1 MALRILFLT
10 TPSEDYLQDSLLI
23 GLKRL
28 AGVEVVD
35 APAKR
40 ILYQDYPADR
50 RLYGNGFTL
59 YRTLPPALAP
69 PGGPIDPRGFD
80 LRIFGRIWK
89 QKAPWLSALLAGAL
103 GPWTPTVLL
112 DGEDRNRLFPLRR
125 RAILFKRERYGKVE
139 RHSRPIGF
147 SVPREKIRRES
158 VAKVKTWGRHVQC
171 QEAFRIAEVARC
183 CTSGYAFDQ
192 EGLYYDD
199 LAASRYG
206 ITMKKAGWDCMRH
219 YEIAAAGAVPA
230 FYRLGDKP
238 AGSAPHGLVDLHNC
252 VAFDTAAEL
261 EAKVAD
267 IEARGAYPALRRH
280 ALAWAEAHA
289 CDQAARDLLKELG
302 IDPG

>member
-1 MALRILFLT
+1 MALRILFHT

-28 AGVEVVD
+28 PGVEVVD

-40 ILYQDYPADR
+40 VLYQDYPAER

-59 YRTLPPALAP
+59 YRTLPPILAP
-69 PGGPIDPRGFD
+69 PEGPLDPRRFD

-89 QKAPWLSALLAGAL
+89 QKRRWLSTLLSGAV

-112 DGEDRNRLFPLRR
+112 DGEDRSRLFPVRF
-125 RAILFKRERYGKVE
+125 RATLFKRERYGRVE
-139 RHSRPIGF
+139 RHSQPIGF
-147 SVPREKIRRES
+147 SVPREKIRRGVEE
-158 VAKVKTWGRHVQC
+158 KTKTWGRHVQC

-183 CTSGYAFDQ
+183 CTAGYAFDQ
-192 EGLYYDD
+192 ETPYYDD
-199 LAASRYG
+199 LASARYG

-238 AGSAPHGLVDLHNC
+238 AGCAPHGLVDLQNC
-252 VAFDTAAEL
+252 LAFDTAEEL

-267 IEARGAYPALRRH
+267 VEARGAYGALRRN

-289 CDQAARDLLKELG
+289 CDQAARDLLRTVG
-302 IDPG
+302 FDPR